1 MAAHL
6 DPSEMTLLQAL
17 AARYPT
23 ADLALAEAAA
33 LRASLLLPKGT
44 VHVVSDVHGE
54 YKKLR
59 HIINNASG
67 SLRPLVETL
76 FADEMTAEEIQ
87 QLLATIYYPH
97 EAIEYWRPAF
107 SQPER
112 RREFVRRMLRR
123 QLRIVRALASSRRL
137 SDLRELFPPERRE
150 LFEELLFEPLTGRGA
165 VYVDEMIE
173 TLSLHDRDL
182 SAVRAASRLVRDLS
196 VSEIVVA
203 GDLGDRGPRLDRV
216 IDYLLEQPHVSFTW
230 GNHDA
235 SWMGACLG
243 HTALIATVLR
253 ISLRYRR
260 LSQLEEGYG
269 VIVAP
274 LERLARTAYADDPAE
289 RFKTKGT
296 GLRDDLLM
304 ARMQKAAAV
313 MQFKLEGQVV
323 KRHPEWL
330 MEQRNLLHRINLAE
344 GKVGVDGR
352 TYRMLDTHL
361 PTLDPADPYALNA
374 EEQACMDRLRQSFV
388 SSSRL
393 WHHMLAVVRSGA
405 MWLRRDQ
412 ALIFHGCVPVDE
424 EGQSLSLEVDGQ
436 ERAGRGLFDALDRV
450 VRRCFRKGAE
460 EANEDAD
467 WLWYLWTGPR
477 SPLFGKD
484 RMATFETYFV
494 EDKATHKETK
504 NPYFQLIQNA
514 DFCSRLARDF
524 GVERDALIV
533 NGHVPV
539 KVEKGEEPVKR
550 GGNAVTIDGAFSE
563 AYGDRGYT
571 LILAPERIAL
581 AEHHHFE
588 SIADAI
594 TAGADIVPKV
604 ETVRAYD
611 PPRRVADTEEGERLR
626 RRIAALEQLANAYEQ
641 GLLLEDSGPPH

>member
-1 MAAHL
+1 
-6 DPSEMTLLQAL
+6 MTLLQAL
-17 AARYPT
+17 AMRYPT
-23 ADLALAEAAA
+23 ADLALAEAAS
-33 LRASLLLPKGT
+33 LRASLSLPKGV

-76 FADEMTAEEIQ
+76 FAGEMTADEIR
-87 QLLATIYYPH
+87 QLLAIIYYPH
-97 EAIEYWRPAF
+97 EAIEYWRPTF
-107 SQPER
+107 SETER

-123 QLRIVRALASSRRL
+123 QFRIVRALAGSRRL
-137 SDLRELFPPERRE
+137 CDLRELFPPERRE

-165 VYVDEMIE
+165 EYVDEMIE
-173 TLSLHDRDL
+173 TLSLYDRDL

-196 VSEIVVA
+196 VAELVVA

-216 IDYLLEQPHVSFTW
+216 VDYLLEQPHVSFVW

-243 HTALIATVLR
+243 HTALISTVLR

-274 LERLARTAYADDPAE
+274 LEKLARTVYADDPADC
-289 RFKTKGT
+289 FKTKGT

-323 KRHPEWL
+323 RRHPEWQL
-330 MEQRNLLHRINLAE
+330 EHRNLLHRINLAE
-344 GKVGVDGR
+344 GTVEIDGR
-352 TYRMLDTHL
+352 TYPLRDTHL
-361 PTLDPADPYALNA
+361 PTLDAADPYALGA
-374 EEQACMDRLRQSFV
+374 EEQACMERIRQSFV

-424 EGQSLSLEVDGQ
+424 EGQPLPLEVDG
-436 ERAGRGLFDALDRV
+436 RSCAGRELLNALDRV

-460 EANEDAD
+460 ASSNDTD

-494 EDKATHKETK
+494 EDKATQKETK

-514 DFCSRLARDF
+514 DFCTRVAADF
-524 GVERDALIV
+524 GVEDDALIV

-539 KVEKGEEPVKR
+539 KIEKGEEPVKR

-626 RRIAALEQLANAYEQ
+626 RRIAALEQLADAYEQ